1 MVYSEITYV
10 AVPKSVIFWRF
21 NEVLVLISYYL
32 IVYSFIIRIYL
43 KFMYFLVLKIYFN
56 MNKMSGIVSFRK
68 NILGWLGGSNHSPVA
83 LGARNIP
90 M

>member
-32 IVYSFIIRIYL
+32 IVYSFIFRIYL
-43 KFMYFLVLKIYFN
+43 KFMCFLVLKIYFVWN
-56 MNKMSGIVSFRK
+56 LF
-68 NILGWLGGSNHSPVA
+68 
-83 LGARNIP
+83 
-90 M
+90 